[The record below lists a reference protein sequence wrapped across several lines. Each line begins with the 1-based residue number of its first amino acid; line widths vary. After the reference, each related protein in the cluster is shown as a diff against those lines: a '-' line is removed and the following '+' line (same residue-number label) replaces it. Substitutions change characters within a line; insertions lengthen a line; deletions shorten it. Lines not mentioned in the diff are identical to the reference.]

1 MNTRRCTVLKMNIGF
16 FEFNNQEERIEKQ
29 ELFDEVENLDKVYAT
44 NGDSF
49 EEFLATVVSEDDT
62 IYISNMSD
70 LGSNPKHLI
79 RALRYFE
86 ENESVKVVVL
96 EGLVNEPLLGLTK
109 GGASKIVKT
118 FTKMLTT
125 GQIS

>member
-1 MNTRRCTVLKMNIGF
+1 MNIGF

-49 EEFLATVVSEDDT
+49 EEFLATVVSEGDT
-62 IYISNMSD
+62 IYISNMTD
-70 LGSNPKHLI
+70 FGSNPKHLI

>member
-1 MNTRRCTVLKMNIGF
+1 MNIGF

-29 ELFDEVENLDKVYAT
+29 ELFNEVEHLDKVYAT

-49 EEFLATVVSEDDT
+49 EEFLATVVSEGDT

-70 LGSNPKHLI
+70 FGSNPKHLI

-86 ENESVKVVVL
+86 ENESVNVVVL
-96 EGLVNEPLLGLTK
+96 EGIVNEPLLGLTK

>member
-1 MNTRRCTVLKMNIGF
+1 MNVGF
-16 FEFNNQEERIEKQ
+16 FKFSNQEERVEKQ
-29 ELFDEVENLDKVYAT
+29 ELFDNVENLDKVYAT

-49 EEFLATVVSEDDT
+49 EEFLLTVVSDGDT

-70 LGSNPKHLI
+70 FGSNPKHLI

-86 ENESVKVVVL
+86 ENESVNVVVL
-96 EGLVNEPLLGLTK
+96 EGIVNEPLLGLTK

>member
-1 MNTRRCTVLKMNIGF
+1 MNTNGGVQMNIGF
-16 FEFNNQEERIEKQ
+16 FKFNNQEERIEKQ
-29 ELFDEVENLDKVYAT
+29 ELFNQVENLDKVYAT

-49 EEFLATVVSEDDT
+49 EEFLATVVSEGDT

-70 LGSNPKHLI
+70 FGSEPQHWI

-86 ENESVKVVVL
+86 EHKDVKVVVL
-96 EGLVNEPLLGLTK
+96 EGIVNEPLLYINK
-109 GGASKIVKT
+109 SRASRIVKI
-118 FTKMLTT
+118 FSNMLAS

>member
-1 MNTRRCTVLKMNIGF
+1 MNWGF
-16 FEFNNQEERIEKQ
+16 FHFYSDEEREQKLN
-29 ELFDEVENLDKVYAT
+29 LFEDVELDKVYAT

-49 EEFLATVVSEDDT
+49 EEFLATVVSEGDT

-70 LGSNPKHLI
+70 FGSNPKHLI

-86 ENESVKVVVL
+86 ENESVNVIVL

>member
-1 MNTRRCTVLKMNIGF
+1 MNVGF
-16 FEFNNQEERIEKQ
+16 FKFSNHEERIEKQ
-29 ELFDEVENLDKVYAT
+29 ELFDNVENLDKVYAT

-49 EEFLATVVSEDDT
+49 EEFLLTVVSDGDT

-70 LGSNPKHLI
+70 FGSNPKHLI

-86 ENESVKVVVL
+86 ENESVNVVVL
-96 EGLVNEPLLGLTK
+96 EGIVNEPLLGLTK

-118 FTKMLTT
+118 FTIMLTT
-125 GQIS
+125 GLIS

>member
-1 MNTRRCTVLKMNIGF
+1 MNWGF
-16 FEFNNQEERIEKQ
+16 FRFNSEEQREQKLN
-29 ELFDEVENLDKVYAT
+29 LFEVENLDKVYAT

-49 EEFLATVVSEDDT
+49 EEFLATVVSEGDT

-70 LGSNPKHLI
+70 FGSNPKNLI
-79 RALRYFE
+79 MALRYFE
-86 ENESVKVVVL
+86 ENESVNVIVL